1 MTTTL
6 RRFGVSASA
15 LAALATTLTFPTSAQ
30 AAPVTT
36 YKPGRYNLVI
46 EDVYVVDPQSTIDP
60 NDRCVE
66 LFGSLT
72 IAQGNSSY
80 SYFQSP
86 RKRPVDV
93 CEPLVTL
100 NEGRQVAT
108 IPKNG
113 NWGKGG
119 TQLNFLG
126 DTADKGWALTADLYD
141 ADGPSG
147 YQRICRGSTTLKP
160 QGDRFRYVWDCHGER
175 GAQVNVHFLIQRYD
189 PQQTT
194 AVRELLKAFRERV
207 GRRGRSAA

>member
-1 MTTTL
+1 MTPTL
-6 RRFGVSASA
+6 RRFAVSVSA
-15 LAALATTLTFPTSAQ
+15 LAALTTTLTFPTSAQ

-36 YKPGRYNLVI
+36 YKPGRYNLII
-46 EDVYVVDPQSTIDP
+46 EDVYIVDPQSTIDP

-66 LFGSLT
+66 LFGNLS
-72 IAQGNSSY
+72 IAQGGSSY

-86 RKRPVDV
+86 RKRPVDA

-113 NWGKGG
+113 NWGGG
-119 TQLNFLG
+119 SRLNFRG
-126 DTADKGWALTADLYD
+126 DTADKGWTLTADLYD

-175 GAQVNVHFLIQRYD
+175 GAQVNVHFVITRYD
-189 PQQTT
+189 QRQIT
-194 AVRELLKAFRERV
+194 AARELLKGFMNRV
-207 GRRGRSAA
+207 KY